1 MTEWRPMTSADL
13 PAVMRIAAVV
23 HPDYPE
29 DEAVFAERLVLAP
42 AGCLV
47 LAGESGELSGYVVSH
62 PWPRGS
68 IPVLN
73 SLLGTMP
80 AGRRDW
86 YLHDL
91 ALLPAARGGG
101 YAGSGVS
108 RIVST
113 ARDARCDAIA
123 LVAVNGSAGFWE
135 RRGFRIVHD
144 PALAAKLA
152 SYDDAARYMMR
163 DLARD

>member
-1 MTEWRPMTSADL
+1 MGPTDL
-13 PAVMRIAAVV
+13 PAVMRIAALV

-29 DEAVFAERLVLAP
+29 DEAVFAERLALAP

-47 LAGESGELSGYVVSH
+47 LAGKSGELSGYVVSH

-68 IPVLN
+68 LPALN
-73 SLLGTMP
+73 SLLGATP
-80 AGRRDW
+80 AGTHDW

-101 YAGSGVS
+101 HAGSGVS

-113 ARDARCDAIA
+113 ARDARCEAIA

-135 RRGFRIVHD
+135 RQGFRPADD